1 MAALPLSLVGALLL
15 LYAHALP
22 ARSQSRPLT
31 LQKHFQKVA
40 PDPRQLPRSFF
51 DVTHFA
57 KCPKNHYR
65 LVLKWQGVKGCV
77 RCPAGRTR
85 AADDLERGKRGVG
98 AGVGHAQGRTSCC
111 FTQRVAGLAPTAGT
125 IIRWSRHCMTPYSH
139 ELHVLHGVT

>member
-85 AADDLERGKRGVG
+85 AASVLETELVLAASVRASGTRRGGPR
-98 AGVGHAQGRTSCC
+98 AA
-111 FTQRVAGLAPTAGT
+111 
-125 IIRWSRHCMTPYSH
+125 
-139 ELHVLHGVT
+139 LHSVWQA